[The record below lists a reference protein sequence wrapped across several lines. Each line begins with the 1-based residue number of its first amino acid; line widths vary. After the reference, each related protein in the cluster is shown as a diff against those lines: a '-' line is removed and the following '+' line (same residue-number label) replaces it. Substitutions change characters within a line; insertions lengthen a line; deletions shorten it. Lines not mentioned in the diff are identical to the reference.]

1 MILQAKTARELMTPG
16 PYSVDETETVD
27 QAAAFF
33 TDRGF
38 GSAVVIDLAGHAVGV
53 ITKSDLFVHLR
64 ERAAGKK
71 AEPATVREVMTE
83 AVFSVKEDTAARS
96 VVEQL
101 LALNIHHLFV
111 VDAAGVVVGV
121 ITPTDVLRKLA

>member
-1 MILQAKTARELMTPG
+1 MILQAKTAREMMTPG

-33 TDRGF
+33 TERGF

-64 ERAAGKK
+64 ERAAGTK

-83 AVFSVKEDTAARS
+83 AVFSVKEDTPARS

-101 LALNIHHLFV
+101 LALNVHHLFV
-111 VDAAGVVVGV
+111 VDPAGVVVGV
-121 ITPTDVLRKLA
+121 ITPTDVIRKLA